1 MKMIPHLFRRI
12 LPSAALAALVVSLP
26 PALKA
31 QYVWDGGFTG
41 NSWGSAA
48 NWDPDVAPTFGT
60 SADILFNTMTRPANY
75 VGAARTVRSITYGV
89 NVTGAFGTGTQTFAG
104 GTAAN
109 LTFSGGGSGAT
120 ITVNSGATGDIT
132 IGNIGTNLGSIVLG
146 DNLAVAHN
154 GSGVLNL
161 NRPITGAFN
170 VTKTGTG
177 TLQLGAANT
186 FSGTLNVN
194 EGTVRAATS
203 SATGGDLNTLAGIN
217 LGGGTL
223 EIRSSS
229 VPSSKTY
236 DIVPVTVSSAST
248 LIYQNTNDYN
258 ILAQFTGAVTFA
270 LNADL
275 AVKNNSAIV
284 TTPTALTSGLN
295 IARNITGSGRMTVE
309 TLNDIAASSAN
320 YALGRV
326 LLSGDNS
333 SWSGGL
339 TVAKGTASLAG
350 NAVNAAGTG
359 AIVIGTTGNAFG
371 AGLTF
376 FPSGTNGS
384 TVTYANDITVRS
396 GGFRSIKASNTD
408 HNITLNGTITL
419 EGNLNVDHTLSTAS
433 RFLTLGGVISGT
445 GGLDITRAGGNASTA
460 VVLSG
465 ANTFS
470 GSTTVGTGA
479 TLQLNNN
486 LALQNS
492 ALNTSGAGVVTLSSV
507 TTPTIGGLTGGTN
520 LASVITTGY
529 SNVTALTLNVGT
541 GASLAYSGIIA
552 DGAAGMTLTKTGA
565 GTQTLSGANTYTGST
580 TVAAGTLSLGASN
593 SLADVSNIILSGG
606 TLATNSF
613 ADTVGTLSLLGNS
626 TIDFTGGGSFAFAN
640 SAAATWTGGMTLSLT
655 SGFVSG
661 SSLRFGAD
669 ASGLGLGQLA
679 QITGGGYDTFS
690 LDSSGYLVGAA
701 AIPEPSTYAAM
712 AGLAALGC
720 AFWRRRRA
728 AVAVAKQF

>member
-1 MKMIPHLFRRI
+1 
-12 LPSAALAALVVSLP
+12 
-26 PALKA
+26 
-31 QYVWDGGFTG
+31 
-41 NSWGSAA
+41 
-48 NWDPDVAPTFGT
+48 
-60 SADILFNTMTRPANY
+60 MTRPANY
-75 VGAARTVRSITYGV
+75 VGAARTVRSITYGT
-89 NVTGAFGTGTQTFAG
+89 NITSAFGTGTQTFAG

-146 DNLAVAHN
+146 DNLSVAHN
-154 GSGVLNL
+154 GSGVLAL

-177 TLQLGAANT
+177 TLQFGAANT

-194 EGTVRAATS
+194 EGTVRAGTS

-229 VPSSKTY
+229 VPSAKTY
-236 DIVPVTVSSAST
+236 DAVPLTVSSAST
-248 LIYQNTNDYN
+248 LIYQNTNNYT
-258 ILAQFTGAVTFA
+258 ITAQFTGAAAFT

-275 AVKNNSAIV
+275 TVKNTS
-284 TTPTALTSGLN
+284 TDTALVSGFN
-295 IARNITGSGRMTVE
+295 IARSITGTGRMTVE
-309 TLNDIAASSAN
+309 TFNDIASSSAN
-320 YALGRV
+320 YSLGR
-326 LLSGDNS
+326 LLITGDNS

-339 TVAKGTASLAG
+339 TVAKGTASLGG

-359 AIVIGTTGNAFG
+359 EIVIGTTSDAFG

-376 FPSGTNGS
+376 FPTGTNGS
-384 TVTYANDITVRS
+384 TVTYANDIAVRS
-396 GGFRSIKASNTD
+396 GGFRSIKGSGTD
-408 HNITLNGTITL
+408 HSITLNGTIAL
-419 EGNLNVDHTLSTAS
+419 EGNLNVDHNFSTAS

-445 GGLDITRAGGNASTA
+445 GGLDITRSGGNASTA
-460 VVLSG
+460 VILTG
-465 ANTFS
+465 ANTYT
-470 GSTTVGTGA
+470 GATTIATGA
-479 TLQLNNN
+479 TLRIGNGTDAGSLGSTSGITNEGTLVFNVGSGSR
-486 LALQNS
+486 AMS
-492 ALNTSGAGVVTLSSV
+492 TVISGAGSLSKDGSGTL
-507 TTPTIGGLTGGTN
+507 
-520 LASVITTGY
+520 
-529 SNVTALTLNVGT
+529 
-541 GASLAYSGIIA
+541 
-552 DGAAGMTLTKTGA
+552 
-565 GTQTLSGANTYTGST
+565 TLSGANTYTGST

-626 TIDFTGGGSFAFAN
+626 IIDFTGGGSFAFAN

-669 ASGLGLGQLA
+669 ASGLALGQLA

-720 AFWRRRRA
+720 AFWRRRRTTLA
-728 AVAVAKQF
+728 QRRDF